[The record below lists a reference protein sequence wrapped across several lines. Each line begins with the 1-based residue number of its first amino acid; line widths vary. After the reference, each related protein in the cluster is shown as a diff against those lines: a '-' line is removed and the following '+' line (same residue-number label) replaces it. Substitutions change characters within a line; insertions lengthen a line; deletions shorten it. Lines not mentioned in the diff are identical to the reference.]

1 MRILYGVQGTG
12 NGHISRARAMAPALA
27 AAGHQ
32 VDYLFSGR
40 PAAAYFDMTEFG
52 RWQACDGVT
61 FVVEGGRVRLWRSAT
76 QLRLGRWW
84 REVRRLPM
92 EQYDLVITDFEPV
105 TAWAAR
111 RAGTPSINLSHQAAF
126 AYSVPRMAGSRI
138 TRALLRH
145 YAPSGHRVGLHWH
158 HFGQPILPPLIQIPD
173 EVLNAGRT
181 AAVASA
187 GAKAGAWADAVPA
200 ATMGTASGAAT
211 DTSAD
216 AVSRTTMRPDKS
228 FILVYLPFERRAD
241 IQRVLAPLR
250 EVDLDFLCYHPDV
263 AADEEVDG
271 LPWRRLSREGFQRD
285 LHRADGVICNAGF
298 ELPSEAL
305 ALGRKLLVK
314 PLSGQFEQLSNAL
327 ALERLGLATR
337 TLALEP
343 GAVERW
349 LTLPPA
355 EPVSY
360 PAVAPAL
367 AEWISRGRWWDV
379 EDLARGLWAEVRFPS
394 YFREP
399 MAG

>member
-40 PAAAYFDMTEFG
+40 PAAAYFDMAEFG

-126 AYSVPRMAGSRI
+126 AYPVPRMAGSRI

-145 YAPSGHRVGLHWH
+145 YAPSRHWVGLHWH
-158 HFGQPILPPLIQIPD
+158 HFGQPILPPLIQVSD
-173 EVLNAGRT
+173 EVRNAGST
-181 AAVASA
+181 ASVASPE
-187 GAKAGAWADAVPA
+187 AKAGAWSGVARDA
-200 ATMGTASGAAT
+200 TKGTAPGATAGVL
-211 DTSAD
+211 AD
-216 AVSRTTMRPDKS
+216 AVSRTTTRPGKP

-241 IQRVLAPLR
+241 IRRVLAPLR
-250 EVDLDFLCYHPDV
+250 EVDFVCYHPDV
-263 AADEEVDG
+263 AVDEEVDG
-271 LPWRRLSREGFQRD
+271 VPWRRLSREGFQRD
-285 LHRADGVICNAGF
+285 LHRAEGVICNAGF

-337 TLALEP
+337 TLALDP
-343 GAVERW
+343 RAVEHW

-360 PAVAPAL
+360 PAVAAAL
-367 AEWISRGRWWDV
+367 ADWIGRGRWGEVD
-379 EDLARGLWAEVRFPS
+379 DLARGLWSKVRFPS

-399 MAG
+399 V